1 MERLTRLNKYLIFFL
16 VLIFIFSIAIIIFIC
31 FYKIEKT
38 KMIKLQINDF
48 KNQKLLGSQELIN
61 EVNVNDFIRLK
72 LQSQIY
78 NVKIKNIQLINNY
91 VEITFYD
98 FPNNWKILNNL
109 EIDGWIILDKIS
121 IFKALFNF

>member
-16 VLIFIFSIAIIIFIC
+16 VLIFILSIAIIIFIC